1 MTNGTGNSVKILFA
15 TDGGEPAMAALLLLE
30 RIAAPERAQI
40 TAVTVGTPP
49 SSPSDEGTATSEE
62 ILGSAVEKL
71 RGAGFTTDQ
80 RLLDGRPAD
89 AILEEISE
97 GEYELT
103 VLGAGNRS
111 RLGRLLMG
119 SVSTKI
125 LHASPSSVM
134 IVQQVADLDNRPVR
148 VLLGTD
154 GSKHAEMAVGLLIG
168 FADPSSSEID
178 VVTVAEH
185 LMPVVSFPV
194 PRVAHATSGPTPE
207 LEQEWLEVAKQVAN
221 SATTKL
227 EAAGFKS
234 AARARLGAPA
244 AQLLEEMDD
253 TEAELIVVG
262 SVGLGAV
269 ERAVL
274 GSVSDQIVRQA
285 PAALIARG

>member
-1 MTNGTGNSVKILFA
+1 
-15 TDGGEPAMAALLLLE
+15 MAALSLLE
-30 RIAAPERAQI
+30 RIAAPERARI
-40 TAVTVGTPP
+40 TAVTVGAP
-49 SSPSDEGTATSEE
+49 SSPADEEAGASEE
-62 ILGSAVEKL
+62 VLGPAVAKL
-71 RGAGFTTDQ
+71 REAGFTIDQ

-89 AILEEISE
+89 AVLQEIAE

-134 IVQQVADLDNRPVR
+134 IVQQVSDLDNRPVR

-154 GSKHAEMAVGLLIG
+154 GSKHAELAVDRLTG
-168 FADPSSSEID
+168 FADQSSLEIG
-178 VVTVAEH
+178 VVSVAEH

-194 PRVAHATSGPTPE
+194 PRVAYATAGPTPE
-207 LEQEWLEVAKQVAN
+207 LEQEWLEAAKQVTGR
-221 SATTKL
+221 ATTKL

-253 TEAELIVVG
+253 TEADLIVVG

-285 PAALIARG
+285 PATLIARG